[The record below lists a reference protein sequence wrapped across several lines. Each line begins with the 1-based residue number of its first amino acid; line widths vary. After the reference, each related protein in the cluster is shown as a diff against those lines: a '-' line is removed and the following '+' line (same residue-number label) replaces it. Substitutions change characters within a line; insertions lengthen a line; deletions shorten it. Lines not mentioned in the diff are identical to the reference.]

1 MLTYVRPINNARFCR
16 NGNLRDTHVMASR
29 SVLRSGSNSHRGA
42 SFNTPDRP
50 SPKAAHELWVHEVKH
65 RKFPNAASLRDL
77 LQLIRA
83 FPQHTFPTKLSGA
96 SPSYH
101 TMKLSRSLSL
111 LKLIMKRTKKHF
123 PLCTAIPICVR
134 LSLGANSLTPMGG
147 FGRVTGRWSFRGH
160 ITKMISTYAFFMK
173 QCPVSRVH
181 FGV

>member
-1 MLTYVRPINNARFCR
+1 MLWRRVVCSGAIKTRISRFIQ
-16 NGNLRDTHVMASR
+16 
-29 SVLRSGSNSHRGA
+29 
-42 SFNTPDRP
+42 P
-50 SPKAAHELWVHEVKH
+50 SLPTLSATGELWVHEVKH